1 MADEGATPST
11 TPTFA
16 NNHQVDT
23 IESLDVVSSTPSF
36 NSSELNIERVAVI
49 TDIVEKNGIKADEN
63 GSSAKIA
70 PVVVAPAANV
80 GKKLDFKVERAQITS
95 KAKPKPKPK
104 PKVVAPTPV
113 AAPAVASRATTSTS
127 NASNASTAS
136 SSVSSS
142 DAMTR
147 DSRSGVKKTYV
158 DEKVELDTTSEG
170 KGLSGVVAA
179 AYKGVGS
186 PYVWGGNTP
195 SGWDCSGFVKWAY
208 AQAGIN
214 TARGT
219 SALLASGQ
227 FVKTSTPQP
236 GDLVFQNGGGHVGIY
251 VGDGQMIGAQNPT
264 VDTILHS
271 VDRNPLYGYY
281 TLAK

>member
-127 NASNASTAS
+127 NASS
-136 SSVSSS
+136 SASSS

>member
-104 PKVVAPTPV
+104 VVAPTPV

-127 NASNASTAS
+127 NASS
-136 SSVSSS
+136 SASSS

-227 FVKTSTPQP
+227 FVKTSTPHP

>member
-36 NSSELNIERVAVI
+36 NSVDLNIERVAVI
-49 TDIVEKNGIKADEN
+49 TDIVEKNGITADEN

-80 GKKLDFKVERAQITS
+80 GKKLDFKIERAQITS
-95 KAKPKPKPK
+95 EAKPKPKPK
-104 PKVVAPTPV
+104 PKVVAPKPV

-127 NASNASTAS
+127 NASSAAS
-136 SSVSSS
+136 SSSASSS
-142 DAMTR
+142 DVMTR
-147 DSRSGVKKTYV
+147 DSRSGVKKTYS

-179 AYKGVGS
+179 AYKGIGS

-264 VDTILHS
+264 VDTMLHS
-271 VDRNPLYGYY
+271 VERNPLYGYY

>member
-16 NNHQVDT
+16 NNQVDT

-36 NSSELNIERVAVI
+36 DSVDLNIERVAVI
-49 TDIVEKNGIKADEN
+49 TDIVEKNGITADEN

-80 GKKLDFKVERAQITS
+80 GKKLDFTIERAQITS
-95 KAKPKPKPK
+95 EAKPKPKPK
-104 PKVVAPTPV
+104 PKVVAPKPV
-113 AAPAVASRATTSTS
+113 AAPAVASRATASTSTATA
-127 NASNASTAS
+127 ASAS
-136 SSVSSS
+136 SSASAS
-142 DAMTR
+142 DVMTR

-158 DEKVELDTTSEG
+158 DEKIELDTTSEG

-179 AYKGVGS
+179 AYQGIGS

-264 VDTILHS
+264 VDTMLHS